1 MTQAGKLVLAI
12 DYLTDDSAI
21 DDVYARARMH
31 GWVPYASIRD
41 LSVLT
46 INPTQ
51 PPD

>member
-1 MTQAGKLVLAI
+1 VVAI
-12 DYLTDDSAI
+12 DYLTADSTI
-21 DDVYARARMH
+21 DDFYARARMR